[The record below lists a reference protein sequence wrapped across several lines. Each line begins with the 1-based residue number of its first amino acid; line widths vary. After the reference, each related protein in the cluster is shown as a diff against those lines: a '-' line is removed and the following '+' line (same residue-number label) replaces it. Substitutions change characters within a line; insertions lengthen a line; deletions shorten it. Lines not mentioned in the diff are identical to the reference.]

1 MLGLR
6 EEKSEE
12 QDLQGLKDK
21 PSKFQKVKKEDKE
34 GKHGLLQPRAHHSA
48 SQQRQAETTEALGS
62 APAIPQASASPKQ
75 RRSFIRDWGPIPQG
89 KAFRSKVELIM
100 YSKKLQELTKVGDAP
115 KGAAQDPKAAA
126 SEGVQVKR
134 VLEKRPWK
142 LLVRMPF
149 SNFTGNNAEG
159 GGATTSAQVMVIKHP
174 PAGHSQEAG
183 RKPGS
188 VVAVSTAEAKK
199 KAVKK
204 SSIRSVQETVLPI
217 KKCKTQERVCIEVKE
232 VVRPLLVSTLG
243 EKSWKGLKT

>member
-34 GKHGLLQPRAHHSA
+34 GKHGLLQPRAHHSS

-75 RRSFIRDWGPIPQG
+75 RRSFIRDWGPVYDNRTLP
-89 KAFRSKVELIM
+89 E
-100 YSKKLQELTKVGDAP
+100 D
-115 KGAAQDPKAAA
+115 
-126 SEGVQVKR
+126 
-134 VLEKRPWK
+134 
-142 LLVRMPF
+142 
-149 SNFTGNNAEG
+149 
-159 GGATTSAQVMVIKHP
+159 
-174 PAGHSQEAG
+174 AG
-183 RKPGS
+183 REPGS